1 MPKYIDREKLIE
13 RLEYYLGHTGGEA
26 HYAYSVALKEIRNA
40 PAEDV
45 LPVVHG
51 EWKVTALKISP
62 ALIRTGSPHCSVCG
76 KSSPCRTAFCP
87 NCFAKMDGEVLKS
100 MKRAG
105 DSAKNVTESLK
116 NITESLK
123 NVNNAFENA
132 DRCVCCGEIVPEG
145 RQVCP
150 GCETGGDC
158 DG

>member
-1 MPKYIDREKLIE
+1 MAEYIDREKLLE
-13 RLEYYLGHTGGEA
+13 RMKYYFEHTGGDA
-26 HYAYSVALKEIRNA
+26 HYTYGVAMREIENA

-45 LPVVHG
+45 VPVVHG
-51 EWKVTALKISP
+51 AWKVTALKISP

-87 NCFAKMDGEVLKS
+87 NCFAKMDGETIKS

-105 DSAKNVTESLK
+105 DSAEKAA
-116 NITESLK
+116 ESLK
-123 NVNNAFENA
+123 NVIDAFENA

>member
-1 MPKYIDREKLIE
+1 MAKYIDVERYCREICRCAGPENGCDKDKCPIW
-13 RLEYYLGHTGGEA
+13 
-26 HYAYSVALKEIRNA
+26 NA

-51 EWKVTALKISP
+51 EWEVTVCENLP
-62 ALIRTGSPHCSVCG
+62 GVVRTGSPHCSVCG
-76 KSSPCRTAFCP
+76 KTSTRRTAFCP
-87 NCFAKMDGEVLKS
+87 NCFAKMDGGIIKP

-105 DSAKNVTESLK
+105 DSAKKAAESLVDV
-116 NITESLK
+116 ID
-123 NVNNAFENA
+123 AFENA

>member
-1 MPKYIDREKLIE
+1 MAEYIDREKLLE
-13 RLEYYLGHTGGEA
+13 RMKYYFEHTGGDA
-26 HYAYSVALKEIRNA
+26 NYTYGVAMREIENA

-87 NCFAKMDGEVLKS
+87 NCFAKMDGGIIKP

-105 DSAKNVTESLK
+105 DSAKKAAESLGEV
-116 NITESLK
+116 I
-123 NVNNAFENA
+123 NAFENA
-132 DRCVCCGEIVPEG
+132 DRCVCCGDIVPEG

-150 GCETGGDC
+150 GCETGGDF

>member
-1 MPKYIDREKLIE
+1 MPRYIDVERFCREIC
-13 RLEYYLGHTGGEA
+13 RCAGLENGCDK
-26 HYAYSVALKEIRNA
+26 SKCPIWNA

-45 LPVVHG
+45 VPVVHG
-51 EWKVTALKISP
+51 AWKVTALKISP

-87 NCFAKMDGEVLKS
+87 NCFAKMDGGIIKS

-105 DSAKNVTESLK
+105 DSAEKAAEL
-116 NITESLK
+116 LK
-123 NVNNAFENA
+123 NVIDAFENA

>member
-1 MPKYIDREKLIE
+1 MAKYIDVERFCREIC
-13 RLEYYLGHTGGEA
+13 RCAGLENGCDKDKCPIWT
-26 HYAYSVALKEIRNA
+26 A

-45 LPVVHG
+45 VPVVHG

-76 KSSPCRTAFCP
+76 KTSPCRTAFCP
-87 NCFAKMDGEVLKS
+87 NCFAKMDGGIIKP

-105 DSAKNVTESLK
+105 DSAKK
-116 NITESLK
+116 AAESLK
-123 NVNNAFENA
+123 NVIDAFENA

-158 DG
+158 DE

>member
-1 MPKYIDREKLIE
+1 MPRYIDVERFCREVCRCAGPENGCDKDKCPIW
-13 RLEYYLGHTGGEA
+13 
-26 HYAYSVALKEIRNA
+26 NA

-51 EWKVTALKISP
+51 EWKVTVCENLP
-62 ALIRTGSPHCSVCG
+62 GVVRTGSPHCSVCR
-76 KSSPCRTAFCP
+76 KTSTRRTAFCP
-87 NCFAKMDGEVLKS
+87 NCFAKMDGGIIKP

-105 DSAKNVTESLK
+105 DSAEKAA
-116 NITESLK
+116 ESLK
-123 NVNNAFENA
+123 NVIDAFENA

-145 RQVCP
+145 RQVCA

>member
-1 MPKYIDREKLIE
+1 MPRYIDVERFCREIC
-13 RLEYYLGHTGGEA
+13 RCAGLENGCDK
-26 HYAYSVALKEIRNA
+26 SKCPIWNA

-45 LPVVHG
+45 VPVVHG
-51 EWKVTALKISP
+51 AWKVTVLKISP

-87 NCFAKMDGEVLKS
+87 NCFAKMDGEVIQS

-105 DSAKNVTESLK
+105 DSAKN
-116 NITESLK
+116 IAESLK
-123 NVNNAFENA
+123 NVIDAFENA